1 MLNSDASSTHDT
13 VEPGDATA
21 KSKVTTVPHPAF
33 SLIMFEITPQ
43 QIAILTLGKPEEGTV
58 TLSEKRIA
66 EIELAFQVAQQANC
80 AGLIII
86 GARNEMF
93 TVGAD
98 LSAIRNVTDSQE
110 GHRLAKL
117 GQATFEKLQ
126 NLPFTTIAAISGP
139 CVGGGYELA
148 LACKYRICSDHK
160 ATVIGLPE
168 IKLGIL
174 PGFGG
179 CQRLPRLIGLPSA
192 ADLILNGKTV
202 PAKIA
207 LSLGLV
213 DEIVATHHLRSRAE
227 SIALGKTIPPRKKLS
242 TRDFL
247 LTYTSAG
254 RYLVQMLSKKAMQK
268 KGGSHYPAPAAAL
281 AVMLDG
287 LSLGHH
293 YGLEREAQEIGRLI
307 TSDVSKSLVRLFFLT
322 EEAKSI
328 GKRGDADIHDIHGLV
343 IGAGVMGR
351 GIAEICA
358 RKGISVTLKDIDS
371 GMLQKA
377 KADISNRIKGSS
389 SLSASEQDN
398 VIDRIAY
405 TTDDNYQLG
414 PSNFAIEAIVEK
426 IDLKTKVLSALSE
439 RLPAGSI
446 IASNTSSLSINE
458 MAQSVKEPSNFIGM
472 HFFNPVAKMPLVE
485 IIRGKLTSERTIVI
499 TAALAKK
506 LGKVPIIVEDSPGFL
521 VNRILSPYLSAAVL
535 MLTKGYSVTTIDSA
549 ALSFGLPM
557 GPLRLLDEVGH
568 DVAHHVGE
576 IMHKGF
582 GDRLTP
588 FTLSQR
594 LVEEGALGK
603 KTQKG
608 IYIYSEKSTSPR
620 PDIATLVQ
628 APPSPIAPIANEQ
641 LHEVLILPM
650 IQEAVRCHD
659 EGIAGNPG
667 AGAAGQIDL
676 GSIMG
681 LGFPAFTG
689 GVLHYASSLG
699 AARILEKLKFYREE
713 FDSRLFDAPEGI
725 ISRAKNGKSFCE
737 TV

>member
-1 MLNSDASSTHDT
+1 MLNSDTSPIHNF
-13 VEPGDATA
+13 VEP
-21 KSKVTTVPHPAF
+21 SKGTYPAHPTF
-33 SLIMFEITPQ
+33 SLIQFEITPQ
-43 QIAILTLGKPEEGTV
+43 KVAILTLGRAEEGPI
-58 TLSEKRIA
+58 TLSEKRMA
-66 EIELAFQVAQQANC
+66 EMELAFQVAQHALC
-80 AGLIII
+80 VGLVII
-86 GARNEMF
+86 GPRSEMF

-98 LSAIRNVTDSQE
+98 LSAIRKVTDSQE

-117 GQATFEKLQ
+117 GQAAFDKLQ
-126 NLPFTTIAAISGP
+126 SLPFTTIAAISGP

-160 ATVIGLPE
+160 TTMIGLPE

-179 CQRLPRLIGLPSA
+179 CQRLPRLVGLPIA

-202 PAKIA
+202 PAKTA
-207 LSLGLV
+207 LTLGLV
-213 DEIVATHHLRSRAE
+213 NEIVATHHLRSRAE
-227 SIALGKTIPPRKKLS
+227 SIALGKVTPSTKKIS
-242 TRDFL
+242 IKDFL
-247 LTYTSAG
+247 LTHTSPG
-254 RYLVQMLSKKAMQK
+254 RYLVQTLSNKALQK
-268 KGGSHYPAPAAAL
+268 KGGTHYPAPAAAL

-293 YGLEREAQEIGRLI
+293 YGLEREAQEIGRLV

-328 GKRGDADIHDIHGLV
+328 GKRGDADIQGMHGLV

-358 RKGISVTLKDIDS
+358 RRGVSVTLKDIDS

-377 KADISNRIKGSS
+377 RAEISNRIKGST

-414 PSNFAIEAIVEK
+414 PSNIAIEAIVEK
-426 IDLKTKVLSALSE
+426 IELKAKVLGALAE
-439 RLPAGSI
+439 RLPTGSI

-458 MAQSVKEPSNFIGM
+458 MAQSVRDPANFIGM

-485 IIRGKLTSERTIVI
+485 IIRGKLTSEKTIVI

-506 LGKVPIIVEDSPGFL
+506 LGKIPIVVEDSPGFL
-521 VNRILSPYLSAAVL
+521 INRILSPYLNAAVL
-535 MLTKGYSVTTIDSA
+535 MLTKGYSVRAIDGA

-588 FTLSQR
+588 FSLSQC

-603 KTQKG
+603 KTNKG
-608 IYIYSEKSTSPR
+608 IYLYSNKSSSPR
-620 PDIATLVQ
+620 PDITTLVQ
-628 APPSPIAPIANEQ
+628 APPAPMAPIATEQ

-659 EGIAGNPG
+659 DGIAGNPG

-689 GVLHYASSLG
+689 GILQYASSLG

-713 FDSRLFDAPEGI
+713 FDSSLFDAPEGI
-725 ISRAKNGKSFCE
+725 ISRAKNGKSFYE
-737 TV
+737 SP